1 MLLLSQVKV
10 NISHISLFIDIVL
23 EHELIY
29 IYFFS
34 CISFFLSLECHLLLH
49 DVLLSILQL
58 NFYLTWLKQSL
69 IKIQEV
75 QVDAIDIQLM
85 LYLNDTDVLHEV
97 HYKYAQHASY
107 LV

>member
-1 MLLLSQVKV
+1 MSFTSTWC
-10 NISHISLFIDIVL
+10 IA
-23 EHELIY
+23 EHFE
-29 IYFFS
+29 
-34 CISFFLSLECHLLLH
+34 
-49 DVLLSILQL
+49 QL

-97 HYKYAQHASY
+97 HLA
-107 LV
+107 V

>member
-23 EHELIY
+23 QLIY

-34 CISFFLSLECHLLLH
+34 FISFFLSLECHLLLH